1 MIRIDTDE
9 LERLTEAFVKL
20 EADVEDT
27 IGKTTMLRN
36 EMLDDP
42 EFMAHPKSEAVVSIL
57 DNAVNVLNGLNEDI
71 NSVEL
76 LFHKAKTDF
85 SENEKELIKAIE
97 EINNKL
103 DSIRN
108 QLDATI
114 ASNQVVVVDR
124 SEEMRPVNEVEKLVA
139 GSSTDLELTNISAL
153 SELARKETEV
163 LEIDDKE

>member
-9 LERLTEAFVKL
+9 LERLTESFIKL
-20 EADVEDT
+20 ESDVEDT

-42 EFMAHPKSEAVVSIL
+42 EFMAHPKSEAVLTIL
-57 DNAVNVLNGLNEDI
+57 DNAITGLNGLNEDI
-71 NSVEL
+71 NSVEV
-76 LFHKAKTDF
+76 LFQKAKTDF

-103 DSIRN
+103 DSIRS

-139 GSSTDLELTNISAL
+139 GSATDLELTNISAL

-163 LEIDDKE
+163 REIDDKE